1 MDGSDSAARPT
12 VVFIVGAT
20 ASGKTAAALALATR
34 TQTEVVNADS
44 RQVYRGMSIGTA
56 KPTPDELAAV
66 PHHLIDVAD
75 PADGY
80 SLAAFLAQ
88 ARDAIDRTLRAGAH
102 PVVVGGS
109 GQYVW
114 GLAEGWRAPSVPPQT
129 ELRAELEREA
139 EERGADALHARL
151 AAVDAEAAAAIDAR
165 NVRRVVRAL
174 EVWEVTGATFS
185 SQRRKERP
193 PFEPRLFGIDVP
205 RAELHARI
213 DARVDAMMERGWLA
227 EVQALLDAGVKG
239 PIAELV
245 VDDRIFDRQ
254 YVHPTWPVQQLNRW
268 YCAEVAGVN
277 FHTNLL
283 LIYTEPQA
291 PGDAPLLR
299 INPQA
304 DWIHIKNRAT
314 SVIRG
319 NHTVWAA
326 RALVK
331 NEITVHGDVRWSPNP

>member
-1 MDGSDSAARPT
+1 MDAERPT

-20 ASGKTAAALALATR
+20 ASGKTAAAVALAER
-34 TQTEVVNADS
+34 ARIHVVNADS
-44 RQVYRGMSIGTA
+44 RQVYHGMSVGTA
-56 KPTPDELAAV
+56 KPTPDEQAAV

-88 ARDAIDRTLRAGAH
+88 ARDAIDRTLRSGAH

-114 GLAEGWRAPSVPPQT
+114 GLAEGWQAPEVPPQAG
-129 ELRAELEREA
+129 LRAELEREA
-139 EERGADALHARL
+139 AELGAGPLHARL

-185 SQRRKERP
+185 SPRRKKVP

-205 RAELHARI
+205 RAELHRWI

-227 EVQALLDAGVKG
+227 EVRALLDAGCTPELPAFSSAG
-239 PIAELV
+239 YRPLAAHLRGELSLTDAIAE
-245 VDDRIFDRQ
+245 
-254 YVHPTWPVQQLNRW
+254 
-268 YCAEVAGVN
+268 AK
-277 FHTNLL
+277 
-283 LIYTEPQA
+283 QA
-291 PGDAPLLR
+291 TRRL
-299 INPQA
+299 
-304 DWIHIKNRAT
+304 
-314 SVIRG
+314 
-319 NHTVWAA
+319 A
-326 RALVK
+326 RAQANWFRRADQRIAWVASAGDLVG
-331 NEITVHGDVRWSPNP
+331 EALRVLE